1 MQVICVMGCSAF
13 FLPGSVGRPL
23 DRTMATLTGLLLAV
37 RINTGQLPG
46 AARLA
51 GGI

>member
-1 MQVICVMGCSAF
+1 MQVICVMGCSTF
-13 FLPGSVGRPL
+13 LLPGSARPL